1 MKQET
6 FPRIE
11 LRLIELL
18 DEMYPVLAYDPDIS
32 TETFAPEGGTLK
44 YELLLVS
51 DAQNLASVVKLVK
64 PKAVLIVEFLY
75 PPGNA
80 LNPFKSFPGVSHKN
94 SLL

>member
-32 TETFAPEGGTLK
+32 TETFARRSAFRAGQIELINKLKAIYNKQKESGGI
-44 YELLLVS
+44 Y
-51 DAQNLASVVKLVK
+51 
-64 PKAVLIVEFLY
+64 
-75 PPGNA
+75 GR
-80 LNPFKSFPGVSHKN
+80 
-94 SLL
+94 